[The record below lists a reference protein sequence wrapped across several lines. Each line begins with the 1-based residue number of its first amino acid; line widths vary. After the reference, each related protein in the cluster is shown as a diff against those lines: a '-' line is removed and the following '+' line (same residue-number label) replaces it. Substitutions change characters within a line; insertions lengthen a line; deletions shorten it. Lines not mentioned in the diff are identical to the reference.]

1 MPIYEFYCENCHT
14 VFNFFS
20 QRVNTETRPD
30 CPKCGRSHLE
40 RQVSVFSVSRN
51 RAEQGSDPFEGVDES
66 RLEQAIMSMAGELE
80 GLDQDNPQQAAR
92 AMRKVMD
99 QAGIEWGDGVE
110 EAIGRLEAG
119 DDPDEIEA
127 TSTIRLMMMPICF
140 RLSQEACWVRFAENI
155 CRRRPIRPSMTFD
168 INVFGLVLDF
178 AQAI

>member
-20 QRVNTETRPD
+20 QRVNTEASPD
-30 CPKCGRSHLE
+30 CPICGRSGLE

-51 RAEQGSDPFEGVDES
+51 RSEQDSDSLEGIDEG

-80 GLDQDNPQQAAR
+80 GFDQDNPQQAAR

-110 EAIGRLEAG
+110 EVIGRLEAG
-119 DDPDEIEA
+119 DAPDEIEA
-127 TSTIRLMMMPICF
+127 TLDNSFDDDADLFSAKPRSMLGAIRRKYLPPKTDPA
-140 RLSQEACWVRFAENI
+140 LY
-155 CRRRPIRPSMTFD
+155 D
-168 INVFGLVLDF
+168 L
-178 AQAI
+178 

>member
-30 CPKCGRSHLE
+30 CPTCGRCRLE

-51 RAEQGSDPFEGVDES
+51 RAEQVSEPLGGTDES
-66 RLEQAIMSMAGELE
+66 QLEQAIMSIAGELE
-80 GLDQDNPQQAAR
+80 GLDQGNPQQAAR

-119 DDPDEIEA
+119 DNPDEIEA
-127 TSTIRLMMMPICF
+127 TFDDSFDDANLFSAKPKGILGAIRRKILP
-140 RLSQEACWVRFAENI
+140 
-155 CRRRPIRPSMTFD
+155 PTTDP
-168 INVFGLVLDF
+168 VLYDL
-178 AQAI
+178 

>member
-1 MPIYEFYCENCHT
+1 MPIYEFYCENCHM

-20 QRVNTETRPD
+20 QRVNTEKRPD
-30 CPKCGRSHLE
+30 CPKCDRSRLE

-80 GLDQDNPQQAAR
+80 GLDQDNPQQAVR

-99 QAGIEWGDGVE
+99 QAGIELGDSVE

-127 TSTIRLMMMPICF
+127 TLGNSFDDDVNPFSVKSRSMLGAIRRKYLPPKTDPA
-140 RLSQEACWVRFAENI
+140 LY
-155 CRRRPIRPSMTFD
+155 D
-168 INVFGLVLDF
+168 L
-178 AQAI
+178 

>member
-20 QRVNTETRPD
+20 QRVNTETSPD

-51 RAEQGSDPFEGVDES
+51 RAEQGSEPFEAVNES
-66 RLEQAIMSMAGELE
+66 RLEQAIMSLAGELE

-99 QAGIEWGDGVE
+99 QAGIDWGDGLE
-110 EAIGRLEAG
+110 EVIGRLEAG
-119 DDPDEIEA
+119 DDPDDLE
-127 TSTIRLMMMPICF
+127 STLENSFDDDANLLSAKPKNMLGAIRRKYLPP
-140 RLSQEACWVRFAENI
+140 RTD
-155 CRRRPIRPSMTFD
+155 P
-168 INVFGLVLDF
+168 VLYDL
-178 AQAI
+178 

>member
-20 QRVNTETRPD
+20 QRVNTEKRPD
-30 CPKCGRSHLE
+30 CPKCDRSRLE

-51 RAEQGSDPFEGVDES
+51 RAEQGSDPFAEVDES

-80 GLDQDNPQQAAR
+80 GLDRDNPQLAAR

-99 QAGIEWGDGVE
+99 QAGIELGDGGE

-127 TSTIRLMMMPICF
+127 TLGNSFDDDANPFSVKSRNMLGAIRRKYLAPKTDPA
-140 RLSQEACWVRFAENI
+140 LY
-155 CRRRPIRPSMTFD
+155 D
-168 INVFGLVLDF
+168 L
-178 AQAI
+178 